1 MENALSTK
9 KQTRVTILNFS
20 QNTSESLLT
29 TKQEPMENQVDDLI
43 KEKFLCQAK
52 FAQEVESLVKTYNFN
67 YIDAILTFCEEN
79 KIEMESVGK
88 LISKPCLLYTSPS
101 PRDKRQSRMPSSA

>member
-1 MENALSTK
+1 MKNA
-9 KQTRVTILNFS
+9 TRVTILNFS
-20 QNTSESLLT
+20 QNTSRSLSN

-52 FAQEVESLVKTYNFN
+52 FAQEIESLVKTYNFN

-88 LISKPCLLYTSPS
+88 LISKPLKEKLK
-101 PRDKRQSRMPSSA
+101 RDAIHLNFLKKTTRAKLPL

>member
-1 MENALSTK
+1 
-9 KQTRVTILNFS
+9 
-20 QNTSESLLT
+20 
-29 TKQEPMENQVDDLI
+29 MENQVDDLI

-52 FAQEVESLVKTYNFN
+52 FAQEVENLVKTYKFN

-88 LISKPCLLYTSPS
+88 LISKPLKEKLKYDATQLNFMKKTTRAKLPL
-101 PRDKRQSRMPSSA
+101 